1 MPTDST
7 GNIHE
12 VLKRYWGY
20 DTFRE
25 LQEEIITSV
34 LDGNDTLGLL
44 PTGGGKSI
52 TFQVPTL
59 SHDGM
64 TIVVTPIISLM
75 KDQVDNLVAKGIK
88 ATYVHSGLSLGEI
101 RRTLDKCTF
110 GNYKFLYISPER
122 IASQSFIDKMRFMPV
137 KLIVVDEA
145 HCISQWGYDFRPS
158 FLNIA
163 QIREYFPSIPMLAL
177 TATATPDVVADI
189 MDKLKFSHG
198 KVFSKSFARK
208 NLVYVVRQTDDK
220 VAQLVSILQKV
231 PGSGIVYVR
240 NRARTKQIAEE
251 LNRHGI
257 VADFYHAGLEN
268 TDKSDRQNKWKS
280 GQTRV
285 MVATN
290 AFGMGIDKPDVRL
303 VAHID
308 IPGSLE
314 EYYQE
319 AGRAGRD
326 GKKAFVVMLTKN
338 TDKAILKKRISDLL
352 VVVMPEFHQW
362 TGAVVFRPEDF
373 DIGEGGNLPP
383 EDVTA
388 SLGAK
393 KICDPALLRGFSQLK
408 SRAERLLDENGISYC
423 NGFAIPVDKSRDVL
437 NQLDQIVDEYEDL
450 RESFLHSYDLYVEDW
465 ASQHPEF
472 ADQIRRGKKSR
483 QEVGRSISA
492 DYKVVQVYPFN
503 KDDEAYEAEAAELT
517 DTLYEATVKAADQLY
532 KESFQGREEVTARCF
547 GALKRIRE
555 KLDGLS
561 FLDSS
566 LRPFVQMIDSTF
578 QALPPSGPYKVEPFK
593 LTKKNFYEPL
603 TNTKQMANANLF
615 DHLDDDLQYL
625 FDDHPVDEPS
635 KGQLNPTPDESKPS
649 VAPSEERKPI
659 PVTKDKIIHA
669 PKCSATPISAPARC
683 GIVAPVTSTVI
694 EKPQVV
700 MDRNVAQRAKLAER
714 MKQSFF

>member
-240 NRARTKQIAEE
+240 SRARTKQIAEE

-338 TDKAILKKRISDLL
+338 TDKAILKKRISDSFPDKEFIRKVYERVGNFLNVPVEGGFNQVYDFNFTLFCKTFKYPVIPVLSALKILTKSGYIDFIEEIDTQSRVIILAKKEELYHLPGDNPDLDRVLQAILRTYSGLFSDYVFINEELISFRFKIPPQVIYESLL
-352 VVVMPEFHQW
+352 TLTKMHILHYVPRKRTPYIYYTTSREQTQYITIPRSAYEVLREKMTLRIDEVIKYAFSDDMCREQIIRSYFGETDAAPCGHCDYCIALKQRNRYSGKEVVEGITYMLSQKPRTMPEFLD
-362 TGAVVFRPEDF
+362 TLSFSKNDIACTLSSLTDEGIVNFDPER
-373 DIGEGGNLPP
+373 GTYTL
-383 EDVTA
+383 
-388 SLGAK
+388 AK
-393 KICDPALLRGFSQLK
+393 K
-408 SRAERLLDENGISYC
+408 
-423 NGFAIPVDKSRDVL
+423 
-437 NQLDQIVDEYEDL
+437 
-450 RESFLHSYDLYVEDW
+450 
-465 ASQHPEF
+465 
-472 ADQIRRGKKSR
+472 
-483 QEVGRSISA
+483 
-492 DYKVVQVYPFN
+492 
-503 KDDEAYEAEAAELT
+503 
-517 DTLYEATVKAADQLY
+517 
-532 KESFQGREEVTARCF
+532 
-547 GALKRIRE
+547 
-555 KLDGLS
+555 
-561 FLDSS
+561 
-566 LRPFVQMIDSTF
+566 
-578 QALPPSGPYKVEPFK
+578 
-593 LTKKNFYEPL
+593 
-603 TNTKQMANANLF
+603 
-615 DHLDDDLQYL
+615 
-625 FDDHPVDEPS
+625 
-635 KGQLNPTPDESKPS
+635 
-649 VAPSEERKPI
+649 
-659 PVTKDKIIHA
+659 
-669 PKCSATPISAPARC
+669 
-683 GIVAPVTSTVI
+683 
-694 EKPQVV
+694 
-700 MDRNVAQRAKLAER
+700 
-714 MKQSFF
+714 